1 MLCFPQYLCNI
12 DLAVLDIPH
21 FPCML
26 TGVHQRP
33 PRVSWQCCIFP
44 NNSVLRCKF
53 KSPVAT
59 PKGNVS
65 TRFASG
71 NVELLTAQPIRFL
84 RRNAG
89 FGRLM
94 IHYSSNAGISLQRP
108 QNLIQVWDFPKICPQ
123 NSPRGAAVLD
133 CAVFL
138 AKPTSQN
145 YFFSAFFSLAQ
156 DRDAFPR
163 LHFSADLR
171 SATDVLAKKH
181 PHALAKPH
189 LFRAAA
195 FFGTIRAGKKTPSGT
210 RGLFPA
216 NNRAGKKTPSET
228 RVLFPGD
235 PKSWQRKIQRWQK
248 NTQSSQSTSQ

>member
-145 YFFSAFFSLAQ
+145 YFFSAFFPLAQ

-171 SATDVLAKKH
+171 SATDALAKKH

-195 FFGTIRAGKKTPSGT
+195 FFGTMLSQIRC
-210 RGLFPA
+210 
-216 NNRAGKKTPSET
+216 NVE
-228 RVLFPGD
+228 
-235 PKSWQRKIQRWQK
+235 I
-248 NTQSSQSTSQ
+248 

>member
-1 MLCFPQYLCNI
+1 
-12 DLAVLDIPH
+12 
-21 FPCML
+21 ML

-44 NNSVLRCKF
+44 SNRTKTVLHCKF

-59 PKGNVS
+59 PKGNIS

-108 QNLIQVWDFPKICPQ
+108 QNLLQVWDFPKICPQ
-123 NSPRGAAVLD
+123 NTPRGAAVLD

-138 AKPTSQN
+138 ANPTSQN
-145 YFFSAFFSLAQ
+145 YFFSAFFPPRTGQGRLSSTAFLRGLALG
-156 DRDAFPR
+156 DRCAGKKTPPCPGKITPFPGRGLFWHHTRWQKNTFGDARAFSRQQSCWQKSTFGDARPFPGR
-163 LHFSADLR
+163 PQKLAEKNP
-171 SATDVLAKKH
+171 ALAKKH
-181 PHALAKPH
+181 PVPVV
-189 LFRAAA
+189 
-195 FFGTIRAGKKTPSGT
+195 S
-210 RGLFPA
+210 
-216 NNRAGKKTPSET
+216 
-228 RVLFPGD
+228 
-235 PKSWQRKIQRWQK
+235 
-248 NTQSSQSTSQ
+248 